1 MSHITHM
8 NKSCHTYEWVKS
20 RWAHSAC
27 VHARSYT
34 CSHVKDHTPVPMWK
48 IIHLFPCERSYT
60 CSHVKDHTPVPMW
73 EWAFPHEHTSRE
85 TIHTSLWS
93 HVSCSS
99 FSHGKT
105 HSYWMTSAFSHGR
118 PYLTWERSPHTSR
131 EIRVRPPHS
140 HMGGLTSRESIH
152 TSLWSHLRCSH
163 VKMSILTREVL
174 PYERLFIS
182 HSESIHVGWL
192 WLVGSWKT

>member
-48 IIHLFPCERSYT
+48 IIHLFPCEGSYT

-73 EWAFPHEHTSRE
+73 K
-85 TIHTSLWS
+85 II
-93 HVSCSS
+93 
-99 FSHGKT
+99 HGKT

-182 HSESIHVGWL
+182 HSESIHMGWL